1 MPMTVV
7 TLSRCPASLRGDLT
21 KWMQEVAT
29 GVYVGNF
36 NSRVREQLWERI
48 TQSAG
53 SGVVTM
59 SFAAQNEIGYDFKLK
74 NAQREVIYESG
85 IPLVYIPS
93 PVVCASKDGAGDS
106 GVGAAGAVGGAGD
119 AGDGDGAGAV
129 RYGFSKAA
137 RFRKARQ
144 YSSKRPV
151 KLNAKTKH
159 ELLQTDEATKHIC
172 GCSLCHAL
180 AASLT
185 AECVFVD
192 IETDGLLAG
201 QNRILELGAVKWC
214 GGEAHEYHCLVAGND
229 DYVVPTDATTLTG
242 ITTEMLHEQGIN
254 EGEALCALRT
264 FIGDLPIIGYNIAF
278 DMNFLTAAYRGAHKD
293 ALTNKTIDLLRF
305 VKQEKLFLK
314 SYKLENVLG
323 EYGIIEKLPHRAL
336 EDARLTALLATKVNK
351 FVHFLK

>member
-53 SGVVTM
+53 SGAVTM

-93 PVVCASKDGAGDS
+93 PVVCVSKDGSGDAGAGDS
-106 GVGAAGAVGGAGD
+106 AD
-119 AGDGDGAGAV
+119 AT

-137 RFRKARQ
+137 RFRKARK
-144 YSSKRPV
+144 YSSKRPA
-151 KLNAKTKH
+151 KLNAKAKH
-159 ELLQTDEATKHIC
+159 ELLQTDVASKYAC
-172 GCSLCHAL
+172 GCSLCDAL

-229 DYVVPTDATTLTG
+229 DYVVPIDATTLTG

-264 FIGDLPIIGYNIAF
+264 FIGDLPIVGYNIAF

>member
-21 KWMQEVAT
+21 KWMQEVST

-53 SGVVTM
+53 SGAVTM

-93 PVVCASKDGAGDS
+93 PVVCVSKDGAGDT
-106 GVGAAGAVGGAGD
+106 GAGD
-119 AGDGDGAGAV
+119 SADAV

-137 RFRKARQ
+137 RFRKARK
-144 YSSKRPV
+144 YSSKRPA
-151 KLNAKTKH
+151 KLNAKTKR
-159 ELLQTDEATKHIC
+159 ELLQTDVASKYTC
-172 GCSLCHAL
+172 GCSLRDVLSAT
-180 AASLT
+180 LT
-185 AECVFVD
+185 TECVFVD

-214 GGEAHEYHCLVAGND
+214 DGGVHEYHCLVAGSN
-229 DYVVPTDATTLTG
+229 DYVVPTDVTTLTG
-242 ITTEMLHEQGIN
+242 ITKEMLNEQGIS
-254 EGEALCALRT
+254 EYEALSALRT
-264 FIGDLPIIGYNIAF
+264 FIGDLPIVGYNIAF

-314 SYKLENVLG
+314 SYKLENVLE

-351 FVHFLK
+351 FIHFLK

>member
-53 SGVVTM
+53 SGAVTM

-93 PVVCASKDGAGDS
+93 PVVCVSKDDAGDS
-106 GVGAAGAVGGAGD
+106 GVGSVGDGGVA
-119 AGDGDGAGAV
+119 GDGAGAV
-129 RYGFSKAA
+129 CYGFSKAA

-144 YSSKRPV
+144 YSSKRPA
-151 KLNAKTKH
+151 KLNAKAKH
-159 ELLQTDEATKHIC
+159 ELIQTDEVTKYTC
-172 GCSLCHAL
+172 GCSLRDVLSAT
-180 AASLT
+180 LT
-185 AECVFVD
+185 NECVFVD
-192 IETDGLLAG
+192 IETDGLCAG

-214 GGEAHEYHCLVAGND
+214 SGEVHEYHCLVAGSN

-242 ITTEMLHEQGIN
+242 ITTQMLYEQGIS
-254 EGEALCALRT
+254 EGEALGALRT
-264 FIGDLPIIGYNIAF
+264 FIGDLPIVGYNIAF